1 MQERTYSKNAFYL
14 IWFSDFIAAIGHGIS
29 SFALGVYVFQT
40 TAQATAVSTVMLCAF
55 LPSVVL
61 APFAGVLADRFDR
74 RLLMVL
80 GDGLSGLLILAL
92 YILWKA
98 ETLTLPVIYGLAALG
113 SVFAALVQPA
123 TRATITD
130 LVPEDRYQK
139 ASGLFQ
145 LAQGAKFLIAPF
157 VGGLLMQRYGFG
169 VPLLV
174 DVLTVVITAGAVLAV
189 RRLVGKQEK
198 PAEQADWV
206 ADFRYGWRFIRE
218 HSGIR
223 LLLFLIS
230 LVTFYLGF
238 LQTLFT
244 PLVLSIADERI
255 LGIVE
260 STGAVGMLVSSFAIG
275 ILPDSKSHL
284 NLTAV
289 GLSLSGFILFLMGF
303 SDKIPY
309 LIATA
314 FLFFCT
320 LPPVN
325 TGVEVL
331 MRRAVP
337 NATQGRVWG
346 LVSFLSQIGY
356 IVAYLVAGPLADR
369 VFNPLLETGGA
380 WADSV
385 VGRIIGVG
393 PARGIGLM
401 FVLSGIMLFI
411 VARIIRKAPAIREL
425 EATA

>member
-130 LVPEDRYQK
+130 RCRRTAIKRRADSSSSRRAPSSDR
-139 ASGLFQ
+139 AVRRRPPHAALR
-145 LAQGAKFLIAPF
+145 L
-157 VGGLLMQRYGFG
+157 RR
-169 VPLLV
+169 PLLV

-189 RRLVGKQEK
+189 RRSSESRKSPRSKPIGSRTFATVGASSASTAASA
-198 PAEQADWV
+198 PA
-206 ADFRYGWRFIRE
+206 
-218 HSGIR
+218 
-223 LLLFLIS
+223 LLIS

-325 TGVEVL
+325 TGVVL
-331 MRRAVP
+331 MRRA
-337 NATQGRVWG
+337 
-346 LVSFLSQIGY
+346 S
-356 IVAYLVAGPLADR
+356 
-369 VFNPLLETGGA
+369 
-380 WADSV
+380 
-385 VGRIIGVG
+385 
-393 PARGIGLM
+393 
-401 FVLSGIMLFI
+401 
-411 VARIIRKAPAIREL
+411 
-425 EATA
+425 